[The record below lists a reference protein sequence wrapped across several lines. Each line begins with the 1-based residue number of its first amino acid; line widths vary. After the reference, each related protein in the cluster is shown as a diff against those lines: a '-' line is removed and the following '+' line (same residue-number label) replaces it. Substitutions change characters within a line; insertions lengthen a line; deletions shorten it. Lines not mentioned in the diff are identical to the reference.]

1 MLYNIPVA
9 HKMKII
15 KQDSN
20 LHKNLIYHTKLTN
33 LISSGQYQL
42 LFHM

>member
-15 KQDSN
+15 KQD